1 MKTNKIRTMA
11 IIVTLIFCGLPQNAF
26 SQENKV
32 KKVKYLGHKYEGQVN
47 KDKVPEGDGTMNIG
61 GLIIKGKFE
70 GTVVCDAEVCMEN
83 ESATFYGTSYSGI
96 VYFDE
101 SDNVT
106 LKASGK
112 MAIQYFEG
120 PRWFY
125 KPNECLK
132 SFMDLKEDRVVNLGN
147 FNPEEWTISYIAD
160 YVYENSTRYERRVL
174 LSRKINPPTITYS
187 YIIKPSTIELKV
199 KKDPNGSDTD
209 SYNFTTSEV
218 KAYVDDLKDHVLKN
232 LEGYKDDE
240 GRIWD
245 YSYKWTNGHLDMK
258 LKVTYPNGSYYYDD
272 DKYCKFQINYSDGR
286 QLFYDKNLGYSIDDI
301 IYLWPWD
308 RYDPSDIFCNNINVF
323 PTKGHLGMDT
333 PKRVYVKSDKVSSSE
348 IGDYID
354 KSINILLDNS
364 ETLKYVDNIN
374 SNNEKDNVTLGYME
388 DGRYVSKNDH
398 DAAKAAADAKAEKER
413 KAKLAPYIKGF
424 GFNPSGKSIKQLVAV
439 GRSFSLVNDYL
450 NDYYVG
456 GQNFWFSFAED
467 TGISKGYRVIMN
479 NKRVGYIYVQNNR
492 IISVTWR

>member
-1 MKTNKIRTMA
+1 
-11 IIVTLIFCGLPQNAF
+11 
-26 SQENKV
+26 
-32 KKVKYLGHKYEGQVN
+32 
-47 KDKVPEGDGTMNIG
+47 
-61 GLIIKGKFE
+61 
-70 GTVVCDAEVCMEN
+70 
-83 ESATFYGTSYSGI
+83 
-96 VYFDE
+96 
-101 SDNVT
+101 
-106 LKASGK
+106 
-112 MAIQYFEG
+112 
-120 PRWFY
+120 
-125 KPNECLK
+125 
-132 SFMDLKEDRVVNLGN
+132 
-147 FNPEEWTISYIAD
+147 
-160 YVYENSTRYERRVL
+160 
-174 LSRKINPPTITYS
+174 
-187 YIIKPSTIELKV
+187 
-199 KKDPNGSDTD
+199 
-209 SYNFTTSEV
+209 
-218 KAYVDDLKDHVLKN
+218 
-232 LEGYKDDE
+232 
-240 GRIWD
+240 
-245 YSYKWTNGHLDMK
+245 
-258 LKVTYPNGSYYYDD
+258 
-272 DKYCKFQINYSDGR
+272 
-286 QLFYDKNLGYSIDDI
+286 
-301 IYLWPWD
+301 
-308 RYDPSDIFCNNINVF
+308 
-323 PTKGHLGMDT
+323 MDT

>member
-1 MKTNKIRTMA
+1 MKTIIIKVMA
-11 IIVTLIFCGLPQNAF
+11 IIATVGFCGIPLNAV
-26 SQENKV
+26 SKENKV
-32 KKVKYLGHKYEGQVN
+32 KKVEYLGHMYEGQVN
-47 KDKVPEGDGTMNIG
+47 KDKVPEGNGTMNIG
-61 GLIIKGKFE
+61 GLIIKGKFQ
-70 GTVVCDAEVCMEN
+70 GTEVSDAKVYMEK
-83 ESATFYGTSYSGI
+83 ESDSFFRTTYSGMI
-96 VYFDE
+96 NYDQ
-101 SDNVT
+101 SNNVT
-106 LKASGK
+106 LKATGN
-112 MAIQYFEG
+112 MTVCYFISKG
-120 PRWFY
+120 GDSADY
-125 KPNECLK
+125 KPEESRRALEK
-132 SFMDLKEDRVVNLGN
+132 LKEDQILNIEN
-147 FNPEEWTISYIAD
+147 FNPEELTVSSYVPD
-160 YVYENSTRYERRVL
+160 
-174 LSRKINPPTITYS
+174 LSLGGSFSKLNPPQVTLNNTV
-187 YIIKPSTIELKV
+187 KPSKIRLAEQ
-199 KKDPNGSDTD
+199 KDPNNPYASD
-209 SYNFTTSEV
+209 NTTIKLV
-218 KAYVDDLKDHVLKN
+218 KAFIANPNDQKQK
-232 LEGYKDDE
+232 LEGYKDNE
-240 GRIWD
+240 GRVWE
-245 YSYKWTNGHLDMK
+245 YRRNKNQNRVK
-258 LKVTYPNGSYYYDD
+258 FKVTYPNGSYYYDD
-272 DKYCKFQINYSDGR
+272 GMINHFQINYSDGR
-286 QLFYDKNLGYSIDDI
+286 QLFYDKNLGYSIDNI

-374 SNNEKDNVTLGYME
+374 SNNEIDNVTLGYME

-398 DAAKAAADAKAEKER
+398 DAAKAAADAKAEKAR
-413 KAKLAPYIKGF
+413 QAKLAPYIKRF

-479 NKRVGYIYVQNNR
+479 NNRVGYIYVQNNR